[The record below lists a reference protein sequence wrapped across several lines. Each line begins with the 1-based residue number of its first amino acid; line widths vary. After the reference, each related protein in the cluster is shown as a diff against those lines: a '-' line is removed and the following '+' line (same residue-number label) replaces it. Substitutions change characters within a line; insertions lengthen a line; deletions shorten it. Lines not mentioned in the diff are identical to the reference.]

1 MAHALSQRPAQNG
14 CLWANGP
21 VAEVAMD
28 GDQQSREALEA
39 EAKLRFAG
47 AMLTGC
53 VWPLLK
59 GAIYG
64 MGIIGMLVGLGRL
77 ITGH

>member
-1 MAHALSQRPAQNG
+1 
-14 CLWANGP
+14 
-21 VAEVAMD
+21 MD

-53 VWPLLK
+53 LWPLLK
-59 GAIYG
+59 GIFY
-64 MGIIGMLVGLGRL
+64 GLGFIAFLVYLMREMA
-77 ITGH
+77 GR

>member
-1 MAHALSQRPAQNG
+1 
-14 CLWANGP
+14 
-21 VAEVAMD
+21 MD

-53 VWPLLK
+53 LWPLLK
-59 GAIYG
+59 GIFY
-64 MGIIGMLVGLGRL
+64 GLGL
-77 ITGH
+77 IAFLVYLMREMAGR